1 MAGGGGAG
9 GGRRYD
15 GGNGGSD
22 LKELGRMEREEDNH
36 YMDKK
41 GSGKE
46 ISEEVTRVS
55 LIAISYSDPEKD
67 LSVRSRPE
75 NSKAENVGKAVNV
88 EGDDNCRSKLIS
100 MSYPESSDTNFEPV
114 TWRTLRPS

>member
-1 MAGGGGAG
+1 
-9 GGRRYD
+9 
-15 GGNGGSD
+15 
-22 LKELGRMEREEDNH
+22 
-36 YMDKK
+36 MDKK

-46 ISEEVTRVS
+46 ISEEVTRES

-67 LSVRSRPE
+67 LSVRSRSE

-114 TWRTLRPS
+114 TWRTLKAKLNNPAFCSTLPLQYVLCYR